1 MKAIKILFIMTLSLN
16 AISVNRALFDLK
28 DSQLKGELTPKIVN
42 FGGYKSSTKEWG
54 ASALNYINAANGDAK
69 KFSTLVEK
77 MRFNSGILGNFRAH
91 ARLRQ
96 ALKLQKNL
104 KYCLKIIA
112 RDSFY
117 SYRTG
122 IYIPLGISLKDQKTA
137 QKMLA
142 DLSVVGAYLKK
153 QQENEK
159 AQSPY
164 YRSNNYYNSYYSPYY
179 GMYGM
184 YGMGMYGMYGMG
196 MYDFYDFY
204 DGMYGFYPN
213 MFFMMQVQDYL
224 MLENY
229 MYALDQ
235 EEILDHDASI
245 NQLDTP
251 TDDDRD
257 DKDDKSLQQAN
268 LMSFYRDPKFSKGI
282 QTNRLNSA
290 LVNLDNSRMLKDNSL
305 FHTKAMPTKSVD
317 AITSQAKELNH
328 LVGQIKEMK
337 QDGASPNKIDSVV
350 NKAMEV
356 RDKLDNNLNQLDND
370 LKDQKGLS
378 SEQQAQVD
386 KALDSVQQLSHS
398 SDVVGNYLDGSLK
411 IDGDDRDD
419 LNDAMNNPMQQ
430 PAQQTPTSNMANTH
444 ANDSKDQGG
453 NALINP
459 NNATNDDHNDDHM
472 DTNTTDT
479 GNAND
484 TPTDDKDA
492 SGNNT
497 GDMNN
502 TDTGNTD
509 TGNTDTGNT
518 DDMSNMNN
526 GNDDAGN
533 ANDDMGNSNDMGDD
547 MNNANDMSDDMG
559 NGNDDMGDMGDMND
573 DMGNG
578 NDDMGDMGDMNDDM
592 GGDMGDMG
600 DMGGDMG
607 N

>member
-1 MKAIKILFIMTLSLN
+1 MTLSLN

-42 FGGYKSSTKEWG
+42 FGGYKSSTEEWG
-54 ASALNYINAANGDAK
+54 ATALNYINAANGDAK

-77 MRFNSGILGNFRAH
+77 IRFNSGILGNFRAH
-91 ARLRQ
+91 AHLRQ

-164 YRSNNYYNSYYSPYY
+164 YRNNNYYNSYYSPYY
-179 GMYGM
+179 
-184 YGMGMYGMYGMG
+184 GMYGMYGMG

-235 EEILDHDASI
+235 EEILDHDASA

-337 QDGASPNKIDSVV
+337 QDGASPSKIDSVV

-419 LNDAMNNPMQQ
+419 LNDAINNPMQQ
-430 PAQQTPTSNMANTH
+430 PVQQTPTSNMANTH

-453 NALINP
+453 NVLINP
-459 NNATNDDHNDDHM
+459 NSAINTDDTHTDDTHT
-472 DTNTTDT
+472 DTNTTNDAST
-479 GNAND
+479 TD

-492 SGNNT
+492 SGLNNT
-497 GDMNN
+497 GDMN
-502 TDTGNTD
+502 NTD

-526 GNDDAGN
+526 GNDDTGN
-533 ANDDMGNSNDMGDD
+533 ANDDM
-547 MNNANDMSDDMG
+547 NNAN
-559 NGNDDMGDMGDMND
+559 DMND

-600 DMGGDMG
+600 DMG

>member
-1 MKAIKILFIMTLSLN
+1 MKAIKILFMMTLSLN

-42 FGGYKSSTKEWG
+42 FGGYKSSTTEWG
-54 ASALNYINAANGDAK
+54 ATALNYINAANGDAK
-69 KFSTLVEK
+69 KFSALVEK
-77 MRFNSGILGNFRAH
+77 MRFGSGILGNLRTHAH
-91 ARLRQ
+91 LRQ

-164 YRSNNYYNSYYSPYY
+164 YRGNNYYNSYYSPYY
-179 GMYGM
+179 
-184 YGMGMYGMYGMG
+184 GMYGMYGMG

-229 MYALDQ
+229 MYAIDQ
-235 EEILDHDASI
+235 EEILDHDASV

-337 QDGASPNKIDSVV
+337 QDGASPSKIDSVV

-378 SEQQAQVD
+378 SEQQVQVD

-430 PAQQTPTSNMANTH
+430 PAQQMPTNNMGNTH

-459 NNATNDDHNDDHM
+459 NSATNTDDTHTDDTHT
-472 DTNTTDT
+472 DTNTTNDT
-479 GNAND
+479 STTD

-492 SGNNT
+492 GGMNNT
-497 GDMNN
+497 GDMNNTDTGN

-526 GNDDAGN
+526 GND
-533 ANDDMGNSNDMGDD
+533 MGDD
-547 MNNANDMSDDMG
+547 MNNANDM
-559 NGNDDMGDMGDMND
+559 ND
-573 DMGNG
+573 DMGNS

-600 DMGGDMG
+600 DMG

>member
-28 DSQLKGELTPKIVN
+28 DSQLKGELTPKIVD
-42 FGGYKSSTKEWG
+42 FGGYKSSTTEWG
-54 ASALNYINAANGDAK
+54 ATALNYINAANGDAK

-77 MRFNSGILGNFRAH
+77 MRFNSGILGNLRAH
-91 ARLRQ
+91 ARLKQ

-179 GMYGM
+179 GMYGMYGMGMYGM

-337 QDGASPNKIDSVV
+337 QDGASPSKIDSVV

-419 LNDAMNNPMQQ
+419 LNDAINNPMQQ
-430 PAQQTPTSNMANTH
+430 PVQQTPTSNMANTH
-444 ANDSKDQGG
+444 TNDSKDQGG

-459 NNATNDDHNDDHM
+459 NSATNTDDTHTDDTHT

-533 ANDDMGNSNDMGDD
+533 ANDDM
-547 MNNANDMSDDMG
+547 NNAN
-559 NGNDDMGDMGDMND
+559 DMND
-573 DMGNG
+573 DMGNS

>member
-1 MKAIKILFIMTLSLN
+1 MTLSLN

-42 FGGYKSSTKEWG
+42 FGGYKSSTSEWG
-54 ASALNYINAANGDAK
+54 ASALNYINAANGDVK
-69 KFSTLVEK
+69 KFSALVEK

-257 DKDDKSLQQAN
+257 DKDDKSSQPAN
-268 LMSFYRDPKFSKGI
+268 LMSFYRDPKFSKDI

-290 LVNLDNSRMLKDNSL
+290 LVNLDNSHMLKDNSL

-337 QDGASPNKIDSVV
+337 QDGASPSKIDSVV
-350 NKAMEV
+350 DKAMEV

-419 LNDAMNNPMQQ
+419 LNDAINNPIQQ
-430 PAQQTPTSNMANTH
+430 SAQQTPINNMDNTH

-459 NNATNDDHNDDHM
+459 NSTTNDDHNDDHM

-497 GDMNN
+497 GDTGDMNN

-509 TGNTDTGNT
+509 TGNA

-526 GNDDAGN
+526 GNDDTGN

-547 MNNANDMSDDMG
+547 MNNANDM
-559 NGNDDMGDMGDMND
+559 ND
-573 DMGNG
+573 DMGNS

-607 N
+607 NWD

>member
-1 MKAIKILFIMTLSLN
+1 MKAIKILFMMTLSLN

-42 FGGYKSSTKEWG
+42 FGGYTSSTTEWG
-54 ASALNYINAANGDAK
+54 ATALNYINAANGDAK
-69 KFSTLVEK
+69 KFSALVEK
-77 MRFNSGILGNFRAH
+77 MRFGSGILGNLRTHAH
-91 ARLRQ
+91 LRQ

-184 YGMGMYGMYGMG
+184 YGMGMY
-196 MYDFYDFY
+196 DFYDFY

-229 MYALDQ
+229 MYAIDQ
-235 EEILDHDASI
+235 EEILDHDASV

-337 QDGASPNKIDSVV
+337 QDGASPSKIDSVV

-430 PAQQTPTSNMANTH
+430 PVQQTPTNNMINTH

-459 NNATNDDHNDDHM
+459 NSTTNTDDTHTDDTHT
-472 DTNTTDT
+472 DTNTTNDT
-479 GNAND
+479 STTD
-484 TPTDDKDA
+484 TPTDDKD
-492 SGNNT
+492 T

-526 GNDDAGN
+526 GNDDTGN
-533 ANDDMGNSNDMGDD
+533 TDDMSNGNDMGDD
-547 MNNANDMSDDMG
+547 MNNANDM
-559 NGNDDMGDMGDMND
+559 ND
-573 DMGNG
+573 DMGNS

-600 DMGGDMG
+600 DMG

>member
-1 MKAIKILFIMTLSLN
+1 MMTLSLN

-42 FGGYKSSTKEWG
+42 FGGYKSNTTEWG
-54 ASALNYINAANGDAK
+54 ATALNYINAANGDAK

-77 MRFNSGILGNFRAH
+77 MRFGSGILGNLRAH
-91 ARLRQ
+91 AHLRQ

-184 YGMGMYGMYGMG
+184 YGMGMY
-196 MYDFYDFY
+196 DFYDFY

-229 MYALDQ
+229 MYAIDQ
-235 EEILDHDASI
+235 EEILDHDASV

-305 FHTKAMPTKSVD
+305 FHTKAMPIKSVD

-337 QDGASPNKIDSVV
+337 QDGASPSKIDSVV

-430 PAQQTPTSNMANTH
+430 TPINNMGNTH

-459 NNATNDDHNDDHM
+459 NSATNTDDTHTDDTHT
-472 DTNTTDT
+472 DTNTT
-479 GNAND
+479 ND
-484 TPTDDKDA
+484 TSTTDTSTDDKDA
-492 SGNNT
+492 GGMNNT

-526 GNDDAGN
+526 GNDDMGN
-533 ANDDMGNSNDMGDD
+533 ANDDMNNGNDMGDD
-547 MNNANDMSDDMG
+547 MNNANDM
-559 NGNDDMGDMGDMND
+559 ND
-573 DMGNG
+573 DMGNS

-600 DMGGDMG
+600 DMG

>member
-42 FGGYKSSTKEWG
+42 FGGYKSSTTEWG
-54 ASALNYINAANGDAK
+54 ATALNYINAANGDAK
-69 KFSTLVEK
+69 KFSALVEK

-91 ARLRQ
+91 ARLKQ

-184 YGMGMYGMYGMG
+184 YGMGMYGMGMYGMG

-337 QDGASPNKIDSVV
+337 QDGASPSKIDSVV

-378 SEQQAQVD
+378 SEQQVQVD

-430 PAQQTPTSNMANTH
+430 PVQQTPINNMDNTH
-444 ANDSKDQGG
+444 ANDSKDQGS

-509 TGNTDTGNT
+509 NGNT

-533 ANDDMGNSNDMGDD
+533 ANDDMSNGNDMGDD
-547 MNNANDMSDDMG
+547 MNNANDM
-559 NGNDDMGDMGDMND
+559 ND
-573 DMGNG
+573 DMGNS

>member
-1 MKAIKILFIMTLSLN
+1 MTLSLN

-54 ASALNYINAANGDAK
+54 ATALNYINAANGDAK
-69 KFSTLVEK
+69 KFSALVEK

-122 IYIPLGISLKDQKTA
+122 IYIPLGISLKDQKMA

-179 GMYGM
+179 
-184 YGMGMYGMYGMG
+184 GMYGMYGMG

-251 TDDDRD
+251 TDDDKD

-337 QDGASPNKIDSVV
+337 QDGASPSKIDSVV

-419 LNDAMNNPMQQ
+419 LNDAMSNPMQQ
-430 PAQQTPTSNMANTH
+430 PVQQTPINNMDNTH

-453 NALINP
+453 NALINS

-472 DTNTTDT
+472 DANTTNDT
-479 GNAND
+479 STTD

-492 SGNNT
+492 SSNNT
-497 GDMNN
+497 GDMNS

-533 ANDDMGNSNDMGDD
+533 ANDDMSNDMGDD
-547 MNNANDMSDDMG
+547 MNNANDM
-559 NGNDDMGDMGDMND
+559 ND
-573 DMGNG
+573 DMGNS

>member
-42 FGGYKSSTKEWG
+42 FGGYRSNTKEWG
-54 ASALNYINAANGDAK
+54 ATALNYINAANGDAK
-69 KFSTLVEK
+69 KFSALVEK

-251 TDDDRD
+251 TDDDKD

-290 LVNLDNSRMLKDNSL
+290 LVNLDNSHMLKDNSL

-430 PAQQTPTSNMANTH
+430 PMQQTPTSNMANTH
-444 ANDSKDQGG
+444 ANDSKDQGS

-484 TPTDDKDA
+484 TLSDDKDA
-492 SGNNT
+492 SGLNNT

-526 GNDDAGN
+526 GNDDMGN
-533 ANDDMGNSNDMGDD
+533 ANDDMSNGNDMGDD
-547 MNNANDMSDDMG
+547 MNNAN
-559 NGNDDMGDMGDMND
+559 DMND

-607 N
+607 DMGDMGGDMGN

>member
-1 MKAIKILFIMTLSLN
+1 MTLSLN

-42 FGGYKSSTKEWG
+42 FGGYTSSTTEWG
-54 ASALNYINAANGDAK
+54 ATALNYINAANGDAK
-69 KFSTLVEK
+69 KFSALVEK
-77 MRFNSGILGNFRAH
+77 MRFGSGILGNLRTHAH
-91 ARLRQ
+91 LRQ

-164 YRSNNYYNSYYSPYY
+164 YRNNNYYNSYYSPY
-179 GMYGM
+179 
-184 YGMGMYGMYGMG
+184 YGMYGMG

-229 MYALDQ
+229 MYAIDQ
-235 EEILDHDASI
+235 EEILDHDASA

-257 DKDDKSLQQAN
+257 DKDDKSSQPAN

-305 FHTKAMPTKSVD
+305 FHTKVMPTKSVD

-337 QDGASPNKIDSVV
+337 QDGASPSKIDSVV

-430 PAQQTPTSNMANTH
+430 SVQQTPTNNMGNTH

-459 NNATNDDHNDDHM
+459 NSTTNTDDTHTDDTHTDANTTND
-472 DTNTTDT
+472 TSTT
-479 GNAND
+479 D
-484 TPTDDKDA
+484 TPTDDKD
-492 SGNNT
+492 T

-526 GNDDAGN
+526 GNDMD
-533 ANDDMGNSNDMGDD
+533 DD
-547 MNNANDMSDDMG
+547 MNNANDMNDDMG
-559 NGNDDMGDMGDMND
+559 NSNDDMGDMGDM
-573 DMGNG
+573 

-600 DMGGDMG
+600 DMG

>member
-42 FGGYKSSTKEWG
+42 FGGYRSSTKEWG
-54 ASALNYINAANGDAK
+54 ATALNYINAANGDAK
-69 KFSTLVEK
+69 KFSALVEK
-77 MRFNSGILGNFRAH
+77 MRFNSGILGNLRAQ
-91 ARLRQ
+91 ARLKQ

-142 DLSVVGAYLKK
+142 DLSVVGAYLKQ

-179 GMYGM
+179 GMYGMYGMGMYGMYGMGMYGM

-245 NQLDTP
+245 NQLDVP

-337 QDGASPNKIDSVV
+337 QDGASPSKIDSVV

-430 PAQQTPTSNMANTH
+430 PAQQTPINNMDNTH
-444 ANDSKDQGG
+444 ANDSKDQGS

-459 NNATNDDHNDDHM
+459 NSATNADDTHTDDTHT
-472 DTNTTDT
+472 DTNTTNDAST
-479 GNAND
+479 TD

-492 SGNNT
+492 GGLNNT

-502 TDTGNTD
+502 TDTGNA
-509 TGNTDTGNT
+509 DTGNT

-533 ANDDMGNSNDMGDD
+533 ANDDMSNGNDMGDD
-547 MNNANDMSDDMG
+547 MNNAN
-559 NGNDDMGDMGDMND
+559 DMND

>member
-1 MKAIKILFIMTLSLN
+1 MTLSLN

-54 ASALNYINAANGDAK
+54 ATALNYINAANGDAK

-77 MRFNSGILGNFRAH
+77 MRFNSGILGNFRVH
-91 ARLRQ
+91 ARLKQ

-164 YRSNNYYNSYYSPYY
+164 YKSNNYYNSYYSPYY
-179 GMYGM
+179 
-184 YGMGMYGMYGMG
+184 GMYGMYGMG

-268 LMSFYRDPKFSKGI
+268 LMNFYRDPKFSKGI

-337 QDGASPNKIDSVV
+337 QDGASPSKIDSVV

-430 PAQQTPTSNMANTH
+430 PVQQTPASNITNTH
-444 ANDSKDQGG
+444 ANDSKDQGS

-459 NNATNDDHNDDHM
+459 NSTTNTDDDHTDDTHT
-472 DTNTTDT
+472 DTNTT
-479 GNAND
+479 ND
-484 TPTDDKDA
+484 TSATDTTDDKDA
-492 SGNNT
+492 SGMNNT
-497 GDMNN
+497 GDTND

-518 DDMSNMNN
+518 DDMSNMDN
-526 GNDDAGN
+526 GNDDTGN
-533 ANDDMGNSNDMGDD
+533 TNDMGDD
-547 MNNANDMSDDMG
+547 MNNAN
-559 NGNDDMGDMGDMND
+559 DMND

-578 NDDMGDMGDMNDDM
+578 NDDMGDMGDMGDDM

-600 DMGGDMG
+600 DMG

>member
-42 FGGYKSSTKEWG
+42 FGGYKSSTREWG

-69 KFSTLVEK
+69 KFSALVEK

-184 YGMGMYGMYGMG
+184 G

-229 MYALDQ
+229 MYAIDQ

-257 DKDDKSLQQAN
+257 DKDDKSSQPAN

-350 NKAMEV
+350 DKAMEV

-419 LNDAMNNPMQQ
+419 LNDAINNPMQQ
-430 PAQQTPTSNMANTH
+430 PAQQTPINNMANTH

-459 NNATNDDHNDDHM
+459 NSATNTDDTHTDDTHT
-472 DTNTTDT
+472 DDAHTDASTT
-479 GNAND
+479 D

-492 SGNNT
+492 SSNNT
-497 GDMNN
+497 GDTGDMN
-502 TDTGNTD
+502 
-509 TGNTDTGNT
+509 NTDTGNT

-526 GNDDAGN
+526 GNDDTGN

-547 MNNANDMSDDMG
+547 MNNANDM
-559 NGNDDMGDMGDMND
+559 ND
-573 DMGNG
+573 DMGNS
-578 NDDMGDMGDMNDDM
+578 NDDM

>member
-1 MKAIKILFIMTLSLN
+1 MKAIKILFMMTLSLN

-42 FGGYKSSTKEWG
+42 FGGYKSSTTEWG
-54 ASALNYINAANGDAK
+54 ATALNYINAANGDAK
-69 KFSTLVEK
+69 KFSALVEK
-77 MRFNSGILGNFRAH
+77 MRFGSGILGNLRTHAH
-91 ARLRQ
+91 LRQ

-184 YGMGMYGMYGMG
+184 YGMGMY
-196 MYDFYDFY
+196 DFYDFY

-229 MYALDQ
+229 MYAIDQ
-235 EEILDHDASI
+235 EEILDHDASV

-337 QDGASPNKIDSVV
+337 QDGASPSKIDSVV

-430 PAQQTPTSNMANTH
+430 PVQQTPTNNMGSTH

-459 NNATNDDHNDDHM
+459 NNTTNTDDTHTDDTHT
-472 DTNTTDT
+472 DTNTT
-479 GNAND
+479 ND
-484 TPTDDKDA
+484 TSTTDIPTDDKDA
-492 SGNNT
+492 GGMNNT
-497 GDMNN
+497 GDMN
-502 TDTGNTD
+502 NTD

-526 GNDDAGN
+526 GNDDMGN
-533 ANDDMGNSNDMGDD
+533 ANDDMNNGNDMGDD
-547 MNNANDMSDDMG
+547 MNNANDM
-559 NGNDDMGDMGDMND
+559 ND
-573 DMGNG
+573 DMGNS

-600 DMGGDMG
+600 

>member
-1 MKAIKILFIMTLSLN
+1 MKAIKILFMMTLSLN

-42 FGGYKSSTKEWG
+42 FGGYKSSTTEWG
-54 ASALNYINAANGDAK
+54 ATALNYINAANGDAK
-69 KFSTLVEK
+69 KFSALVEK
-77 MRFNSGILGNFRAH
+77 MRFNSGILGNLRAH
-91 ARLRQ
+91 AHLRQ

-142 DLSVVGAYLKK
+142 DLSVVGAYLKQ
-153 QQENEK
+153 QQEKEK

-184 YGMGMYGMYGMG
+184 YGMGMYGMG

-229 MYALDQ
+229 MYAIDQ
-235 EEILDHDASI
+235 EEILDHDASV

-290 LVNLDNSRMLKDNSL
+290 LVNLDNSHTLKDNSL

-337 QDGASPNKIDSVV
+337 QDGASPSKIDSVV

-430 PAQQTPTSNMANTH
+430 PAQQTPTNNIINTH
-444 ANDSKDQGG
+444 ANDSKNQGG

-459 NNATNDDHNDDHM
+459 NTDTDDTHADDTHTDTNATND
-472 DTNTTDT
+472 TSATD
-479 GNAND
+479 
-484 TPTDDKDA
+484 TDDKDA
-492 SGNNT
+492 SDMNNT

-509 TGNTDTGNT
+509 TGNTD
-518 DDMSNMNN
+518 DASNMNN
-526 GNDDAGN
+526 GNDDMGN
-533 ANDDMGNSNDMGDD
+533 ANDDMNNGNDMGDD
-547 MNNANDMSDDMG
+547 MNDAN
-559 NGNDDMGDMGDMND
+559 DMND

-600 DMGGDMG
+600 

>member
-69 KFSTLVEK
+69 KFSALVEK

-184 YGMGMYGMYGMG
+184 YGMGVYDMYGMG

-337 QDGASPNKIDSVV
+337 QDGASPSKIDSVV

-356 RDKLDNNLNQLDND
+356 RDKLDNNLNQLDNH

-419 LNDAMNNPMQQ
+419 LNDAMSNPMQQ
-430 PAQQTPTSNMANTH
+430 SAQQTPINNMDNTH

-497 GDMNN
+497 GDTGDMN
-502 TDTGNTD
+502 NTD

-526 GNDDAGN
+526 GNDDTGN

-547 MNNANDMSDDMG
+547 MNNANDM
-559 NGNDDMGDMGDMND
+559 ND
-573 DMGNG
+573 DMGNS

>member
-42 FGGYKSSTKEWG
+42 FGGYKSSTSEWG

-213 MFFMMQVQDYL
+213 MLFMMQVQDYL

-337 QDGASPNKIDSVV
+337 QDGASPSKIDSVV

-419 LNDAMNNPMQQ
+419 LNDAMSNPMQQ
-430 PAQQTPTSNMANTH
+430 PAQQTPINNMANTH

-459 NNATNDDHNDDHM
+459 NNTTNDDHNDDHM

-509 TGNTDTGNT
+509 TGNA

-533 ANDDMGNSNDMGDD
+533 ANDDMSNGNDMGDD
-547 MNNANDMSDDMG
+547 MNNAN
-559 NGNDDMGDMGDMND
+559 DMND

>member
-54 ASALNYINAANGDAK
+54 ATALNYINAANGDAK
-69 KFSTLVEK
+69 KFSALVEK
-77 MRFNSGILGNFRAH
+77 MRFNSGILGNLRVH

-164 YRSNNYYNSYYSPYY
+164 YRNNNYYNSYYSPYY

-235 EEILDHDASI
+235 EEILDHDASTD
-245 NQLDTP
+245 QLDTP
-251 TDDDRD
+251 TGDDRD

-337 QDGASPNKIDSVV
+337 QDGASPSKIDSVV

-419 LNDAMNNPMQQ
+419 LNDAINNPMQQ
-430 PAQQTPTSNMANTH
+430 PVQQTPINNMDNTH

-453 NALINP
+453 NVLINP
-459 NNATNDDHNDDHM
+459 NNTTNDDHNDDHM
-472 DTNTTDT
+472 ETNTTDT

-526 GNDDAGN
+526 GNDDTGN
-533 ANDDMGNSNDMGDD
+533 TNDDMGNSNDMGDD
-547 MNNANDMSDDMG
+547 MNNANDM
-559 NGNDDMGDMGDMND
+559 ND
-573 DMGNG
+573 DMGNS

>member
-1 MKAIKILFIMTLSLN
+1 MKAIKILFMMTLSLN

-42 FGGYKSSTKEWG
+42 FGGYTSSTTEWG
-54 ASALNYINAANGDAK
+54 ATALNYINAANGDVK

-77 MRFNSGILGNFRAH
+77 MRFGSGILGNLRTHAH
-91 ARLRQ
+91 LRQ

-184 YGMGMYGMYGMG
+184 YGMGMY
-196 MYDFYDFY
+196 DFYDFY

-229 MYALDQ
+229 MYAIDQ
-235 EEILDHDASI
+235 EEILDHDASV

-337 QDGASPNKIDSVV
+337 QDGASPSKIDSVV

-430 PAQQTPTSNMANTH
+430 PMQQTPTNNMANTH

-459 NNATNDDHNDDHM
+459 NSTTNTDDTHTDDTHTDTNATND
-472 DTNTTDT
+472 TSTT
-479 GNAND
+479 D

-492 SGNNT
+492 GGMNNT

-509 TGNTDTGNT
+509 TGNTDAGNA

-526 GNDDAGN
+526 GNDDMGN
-533 ANDDMGNSNDMGDD
+533 TNDDMNNGNDMGDD
-547 MNNANDMSDDMG
+547 MNNANDM
-559 NGNDDMGDMGDMND
+559 ND
-573 DMGNG
+573 DMGNS

-600 DMGGDMG
+600 DME

>member
-1 MKAIKILFIMTLSLN
+1 MTLSLN

-42 FGGYKSSTKEWG
+42 FGGYKSSTTEWG
-54 ASALNYINAANGDAK
+54 ATALNYINTANGDAK
-69 KFSTLVEK
+69 KFSALVEK
-77 MRFNSGILGNFRAH
+77 MRFGSGILGNLRAH
-91 ARLRQ
+91 AHLRQ

-184 YGMGMYGMYGMG
+184 YGMGMY
-196 MYDFYDFY
+196 DFYDFY

-229 MYALDQ
+229 MYAIDQ
-235 EEILDHDASI
+235 EEILDHDASV

-337 QDGASPNKIDSVV
+337 QDGASPSKIDSVV

-419 LNDAMNNPMQQ
+419 LNDAINNPMQQ
-430 PAQQTPTSNMANTH
+430 PAQQTPINNMDNTH

-459 NNATNDDHNDDHM
+459 NNTTNDDHNDDHM

-509 TGNTDTGNT
+509 NGNT

-526 GNDDAGN
+526 GNDDMGN
-533 ANDDMGNSNDMGDD
+533 ANDDMSNGNDMGDD
-547 MNNANDMSDDMG
+547 MNNANDM
-559 NGNDDMGDMGDMND
+559 ND
-573 DMGNG
+573 DMGNS

>member
-1 MKAIKILFIMTLSLN
+1 MKAIKILFMMTLSLN

-42 FGGYKSSTKEWG
+42 FGGYTSSTTEWG
-54 ASALNYINAANGDAK
+54 ATALNYINAANGDAK
-69 KFSTLVEK
+69 KFSALVEK
-77 MRFNSGILGNFRAH
+77 MRFGSGILGNLRTHAH
-91 ARLRQ
+91 LRQ

-184 YGMGMYGMYGMG
+184 YGMGMY
-196 MYDFYDFY
+196 DFYDFY

-235 EEILDHDASI
+235 EEILDHDASV

-430 PAQQTPTSNMANTH
+430 PVQQTPVSNMANTH
-444 ANDSKDQGG
+444 ANDSKDQGS

-459 NNATNDDHNDDHM
+459 NGATNTDDTHTDDIHT
-472 DTNTTDT
+472 DTNTTNDT
-479 GNAND
+479 NTTD

-492 SGNNT
+492 GGMNNT

-526 GNDDAGN
+526 GNDDMGN
-533 ANDDMGNSNDMGDD
+533 ANDDMNNGNDMGDD
-547 MNNANDMSDDMG
+547 MNNANDM
-559 NGNDDMGDMGDMND
+559 ND
-573 DMGNG
+573 DMGNS

-600 DMGGDMG
+600 DMG

>member
-1 MKAIKILFIMTLSLN
+1 MTLSLN

-28 DSQLKGELTPKIVN
+28 DSQLKGELTPKIVD
-42 FGGYKSSTKEWG
+42 FGGYQSSTKEWG
-54 ASALNYINAANGDAK
+54 ATALNYINAANGDAK

-77 MRFNSGILGNFRAH
+77 MRFGSGILGNLRAH

-229 MYALDQ
+229 MYAIDQ
-235 EEILDHDASI
+235 EEILDHDA

-251 TDDDRD
+251 TDDGRD

-328 LVGQIKEMK
+328 LVGEIKEMK

-419 LNDAMNNPMQQ
+419 LNDAINNPMQQ
-430 PAQQTPTSNMANTH
+430 PVQQTPTNNIANTH
-444 ANDSKDQGG
+444 ANDSKDQGS

-459 NNATNDDHNDDHM
+459 NSATNTDDTHADDTHTDTNATND
-472 DTNTTDT
+472 TSTTDT
-479 GNAND
+479 PA
-484 TPTDDKDA
+484 DDKDA
-492 SGNNT
+492 GGMNNT

-518 DDMSNMNN
+518 DDMSNANN
-526 GNDDAGN
+526 GNDDTGN
-533 ANDDMGNSNDMGDD
+533 ADDGMNNTNDMGDD
-547 MNNANDMSDDMG
+547 MNNANDMNDDMG
-559 NGNDDMGDMGDMND
+559 NSNDDMGDMGDMND
-573 DMGNG
+573 DM
-578 NDDMGDMGDMNDDM
+578 NDDM

-600 DMGGDMG
+600 

>member
-42 FGGYKSSTKEWG
+42 FGGYRSSTKEWG
-54 ASALNYINAANGDAK
+54 ATALNYINAANGDAK
-69 KFSTLVEK
+69 KFSALVEK

-159 AQSPY
+159 AQNPY
-164 YRSNNYYNSYYSPYY
+164 YRSNDYYNSYYSPYY

-337 QDGASPNKIDSVV
+337 QDGASPSKIDSVV

-419 LNDAMNNPMQQ
+419 LNDAMSNPMQQ
-430 PAQQTPTSNMANTH
+430 SAQQTPINNMDNTH

-459 NNATNDDHNDDHM
+459 NNTTNDDHNDDHM

-497 GDMNN
+497 VDMN
-502 TDTGNTD
+502 NTD

-526 GNDDAGN
+526 GNDDTGN
-533 ANDDMGNSNDMGDD
+533 TNDDMGNSNDMGDD
-547 MNNANDMSDDMG
+547 MNNAN
-559 NGNDDMGDMGDMND
+559 DMND

>member
-1 MKAIKILFIMTLSLN
+1 MKAIKILFMMTLSLN

-42 FGGYKSSTKEWG
+42 FGGYTSSTTEWG
-54 ASALNYINAANGDAK
+54 ATALNYINAANGDAK
-69 KFSTLVEK
+69 KFSSLVEK
-77 MRFNSGILGNFRAH
+77 MRFGSGILGNLRAH
-91 ARLRQ
+91 AHLRQ

-104 KYCLKIIA
+104 KYYLKIIA

-229 MYALDQ
+229 MYAIDQ
-235 EEILDHDASI
+235 EEILDHDASV

-251 TDDDRD
+251 TGDDRD

-290 LVNLDNSRMLKDNSL
+290 LVNLDNSHMLKDNSL

-337 QDGASPNKIDSVV
+337 QDGASPSKIDSVV

-430 PAQQTPTSNMANTH
+430 PAQQTPTSNMGNTH

-459 NNATNDDHNDDHM
+459 NSATNTDDTHTDDTHTDANTTN
-472 DTNTTDT
+472 DTNTT
-479 GNAND
+479 D

-492 SGNNT
+492 GGMNNT

-509 TGNTDTGNT
+509 TGNTD
-518 DDMSNMNN
+518 DMSNMSN
-526 GNDDAGN
+526 GNDDMGN
-533 ANDDMGNSNDMGDD
+533 ANDDMSNGNDMGDD
-547 MNNANDMSDDMG
+547 MNNANDM
-559 NGNDDMGDMGDMND
+559 ND
-573 DMGNG
+573 DMGNS

-600 DMGGDMG
+600 DMG

>member
-42 FGGYKSSTKEWG
+42 FGGYKSSTTEWG
-54 ASALNYINAANGDAK
+54 ATALNYINAANGDAK
-69 KFSTLVEK
+69 KFSALVEK
-77 MRFNSGILGNFRAH
+77 MRFGSGILGNLRVHAH
-91 ARLRQ
+91 LRQ

-229 MYALDQ
+229 MYAIDQ
-235 EEILDHDASI
+235 EEILDHDASV

-290 LVNLDNSRMLKDNSL
+290 LVNLDNSHMLKDNSL

-337 QDGASPNKIDSVV
+337 QDGASPSKIDSVV

-430 PAQQTPTSNMANTH
+430 PMQQMPTNNMGNTH

-453 NALINP
+453 NTLINP
-459 NNATNDDHNDDHM
+459 NSATNTDDTHTDDAHT
-472 DTNTTDT
+472 DTNTTNDT
-479 GNAND
+479 STTN

-492 SGNNT
+492 G
-497 GDMNN
+497 GMNN

-518 DDMSNMNN
+518 DDMSN
-526 GNDDAGN
+526 G
-533 ANDDMGNSNDMGDD
+533 NDDMGNANDGMSNGNDMGDD
-547 MNNANDMSDDMG
+547 MNNANDM
-559 NGNDDMGDMGDMND
+559 ND
-573 DMGNG
+573 DMGNS

-600 DMGGDMG
+600 DMG

>member
-1 MKAIKILFIMTLSLN
+1 MTLSLN

-42 FGGYKSSTKEWG
+42 FGGYRSSTKEWG
-54 ASALNYINAANGDAK
+54 ATALNYINAANGDAK

-77 MRFNSGILGNFRAH
+77 MRFNSGILGNFRVHAH
-91 ARLRQ
+91 LRQ

-184 YGMGMYGMYGMG
+184 GMYGMYGMG

-268 LMSFYRDPKFSKGI
+268 LMNFYRDPKFSKGI

-430 PAQQTPTSNMANTH
+430 PVQQTPINNMDNTH

-459 NNATNDDHNDDHM
+459 NSATNDDHNDDHM

-502 TDTGNTD
+502 ADTGNTD

-547 MNNANDMSDDMG
+547 MNNANDM
-559 NGNDDMGDMGDMND
+559 ND
-573 DMGNG
+573 DMGNS

>member
-1 MKAIKILFIMTLSLN
+1 MTLSLN

-28 DSQLKGELTPKIVN
+28 DSQLKGELTPKIVD
-42 FGGYKSSTKEWG
+42 FGGYTSSTEEWG
-54 ASALNYINAANGDAK
+54 ATALNYINAANGDAK
-69 KFSTLVEK
+69 KFSALVEK

-164 YRSNNYYNSYYSPYY
+164 YRNNNYYNSYYSPYY

-213 MFFMMQVQDYL
+213 MFFMMQIQDYL

-337 QDGASPNKIDSVV
+337 QDGASPSKIDSVV

-419 LNDAMNNPMQQ
+419 LNDAMSNPMQQ
-430 PAQQTPTSNMANTH
+430 PAQQTPINNMDNTH

-459 NNATNDDHNDDHM
+459 NNTTNDDHNDDHM

-526 GNDDAGN
+526 GNDDTGN

-547 MNNANDMSDDMG
+547 MNNANDM
-559 NGNDDMGDMGDMND
+559 ND
-573 DMGNG
+573 DMGNS

>member
-54 ASALNYINAANGDAK
+54 ATALNYINAANGDAK
-69 KFSTLVEK
+69 KFSALVEK

-184 YGMGMYGMYGMG
+184 YGMGMY
-196 MYDFYDFY
+196 DFYDFY

-268 LMSFYRDPKFSKGI
+268 LMNFYRDPKFSKGI

-337 QDGASPNKIDSVV
+337 QDGASPSKIDSVV

-419 LNDAMNNPMQQ
+419 LNDAMSNPMQQ
-430 PAQQTPTSNMANTH
+430 PVQQTPINNMDNTH

-472 DTNTTDT
+472 DANTTNDAST
-479 GNAND
+479 TD

-509 TGNTDTGNT
+509 TGNTD
-518 DDMSNMNN
+518 DMSNMNN

-533 ANDDMGNSNDMGDD
+533 TNDDMGNSNDMGDD
-547 MNNANDMSDDMG
+547 MNNAN
-559 NGNDDMGDMGDMND
+559 DMND

>member
-54 ASALNYINAANGDAK
+54 ATALNYINAANGDAK
-69 KFSTLVEK
+69 KFSALVEK

-91 ARLRQ
+91 AHLKQ

-184 YGMGMYGMYGMG
+184 YGMGMY
-196 MYDFYDFY
+196 DFYDFY

-251 TDDDRD
+251 TRD

-337 QDGASPNKIDSVV
+337 QDGASPSKIDSVV

-419 LNDAMNNPMQQ
+419 LNDAMSSPMQQ
-430 PAQQTPTSNMANTH
+430 PAQQTPINNMDNTH

-459 NNATNDDHNDDHM
+459 NNTTNDDHNDDHM

-509 TGNTDTGNT
+509 NGNT

-533 ANDDMGNSNDMGDD
+533 TNDDMGNSNDMGDD
-547 MNNANDMSDDMG
+547 MNNAN
-559 NGNDDMGDMGDMND
+559 DMND

>member
-28 DSQLKGELTPKIVN
+28 DSQLKGELTPKIVD

-69 KFSTLVEK
+69 KFSALVEK
-77 MRFNSGILGNFRAH
+77 MRFNSGILGNLRAH

-164 YRSNNYYNSYYSPYY
+164 YRSNDYYNSYYSPYY
-179 GMYGM
+179 GMYGMGM

-235 EEILDHDASI
+235 EEILDHDASTD
-245 NQLDTP
+245 QLDTP

-337 QDGASPNKIDSVV
+337 QDGASPSKIDSVV

-419 LNDAMNNPMQQ
+419 LNNAMNNPMQQ
-430 PAQQTPTSNMANTH
+430 PVQQTPTSNMANTH
-444 ANDSKDQGG
+444 ANDSKDQGS

-459 NNATNDDHNDDHM
+459 NSATNADDTHTDDTHT
-472 DTNTTDT
+472 DTNTT
-479 GNAND
+479 ND
-484 TPTDDKDA
+484 ASTTDISTDDKDA
-492 SGNNT
+492 SGMNNT

-509 TGNTDTGNT
+509 TGSTDTGNA

-533 ANDDMGNSNDMGDD
+533 TNDDMSNGNDMGDD
-547 MNNANDMSDDMG
+547 MNNANDMGDDM
-559 NGNDDMGDMGDMND
+559 NNANDMND

>member
-1 MKAIKILFIMTLSLN
+1 MTLSLN

-42 FGGYKSSTKEWG
+42 FGGYKSSTTEWG
-54 ASALNYINAANGDAK
+54 ATALNYINAANGDAK

-77 MRFNSGILGNFRAH
+77 MRFNSGILGNLRAH
-91 ARLRQ
+91 AHLRQ

-142 DLSVVGAYLKK
+142 DLSVVGAYLKQ
-153 QQENEK
+153 QQEKEK

-164 YRSNNYYNSYYSPYY
+164 YRNNYYNPMNYYSPYY

-184 YGMGMYGMYGMG
+184 GMYGMYGMGMYGMG

-235 EEILDHDASI
+235 EEILDHDASTD
-245 NQLDTP
+245 QLDTP

-337 QDGASPNKIDSVV
+337 QDGASPSKIDSVV

-430 PAQQTPTSNMANTH
+430 PVQQTPTSNMANTH

-459 NNATNDDHNDDHM
+459 NSATNADDTHTDDTHT
-472 DTNTTDT
+472 DTNTTNDAST
-479 GNAND
+479 TD

-492 SGNNT
+492 SGLNNT

-533 ANDDMGNSNDMGDD
+533 ANDDMSNGNDMGDG
-547 MNNANDMSDDMG
+547 MNDAN
-559 NGNDDMGDMGDMND
+559 DMND

-600 DMGGDMG
+600 DMG

>member
-42 FGGYKSSTKEWG
+42 FGGYKSSTIEWG

-69 KFSTLVEK
+69 KFSALVEK
-77 MRFNSGILGNFRAH
+77 MRFNSGILGNFRVH

-164 YRSNNYYNSYYSPYY
+164 YRNNNYYNSYYSPY
-179 GMYGM
+179 YGM

-430 PAQQTPTSNMANTH
+430 PMQQTPTSNMANTH
-444 ANDSKDQGG
+444 ANDSKDQGS

-526 GNDDAGN
+526 GNDDMGN
-533 ANDDMGNSNDMGDD
+533 TDMGNTNDMGDD
-547 MNNANDMSDDMG
+547 MNNANDM
-559 NGNDDMGDMGDMND
+559 ND
-573 DMGNG
+573 DMGNS

>member
-1 MKAIKILFIMTLSLN
+1 MTLSLN

-69 KFSTLVEK
+69 KFSALVEK

-91 ARLRQ
+91 AHLRQ

-235 EEILDHDASI
+235 EEILDHDASTD
-245 NQLDTP
+245 QLDTP
-251 TDDDRD
+251 TDDDKD

-305 FHTKAMPTKSVD
+305 FHTKAMPTKNVD

-419 LNDAMNNPMQQ
+419 LNDAINNPMQQ
-430 PAQQTPTSNMANTH
+430 TPINNMDNAH
-444 ANDSKDQGG
+444 ANDSKDRGG
-453 NALINP
+453 NVLINP

-509 TGNTDTGNT
+509 TGNTD
-518 DDMSNMNN
+518 DMSNMNN
-526 GNDDAGN
+526 GNDDMGN
-533 ANDDMGNSNDMGDD
+533 ANDDMNNGNDMGDD
-547 MNNANDMSDDMG
+547 MNNAN
-559 NGNDDMGDMGDMND
+559 DMND

>member
-1 MKAIKILFIMTLSLN
+1 MKAIKIFFMMTLSLN

-42 FGGYKSSTKEWG
+42 FGGYKSSTTEWG
-54 ASALNYINAANGDAK
+54 ATALNYINAANGDAK
-69 KFSTLVEK
+69 KFSALVEK
-77 MRFNSGILGNFRAH
+77 MRFNSGILGNLRAH

-184 YGMGMYGMYGMG
+184 G

-229 MYALDQ
+229 MYAIDQ

-268 LMSFYRDPKFSKGI
+268 LMNFYRDPKFSKGI

-290 LVNLDNSRMLKDNSL
+290 LVNLDNSHMLKDNSL

-337 QDGASPNKIDSVV
+337 QDGASPSKIDSVV

-430 PAQQTPTSNMANTH
+430 PTQQTPTNNMGNTH

-459 NNATNDDHNDDHM
+459 NSATNTDDTHTDDTHT
-472 DTNTTDT
+472 DTNTTNDT
-479 GNAND
+479 STTD

-492 SGNNT
+492 GGMNNT

-526 GNDDAGN
+526 GNDDTGN
-533 ANDDMGNSNDMGDD
+533 TDDMNNGNDMGDD
-547 MNNANDMSDDMG
+547 MNNANDM
-559 NGNDDMGDMGDMND
+559 ND
-573 DMGNG
+573 DMGNS

-600 DMGGDMG
+600 DMG

>member
-54 ASALNYINAANGDAK
+54 ATALNYINAANGDAK
-69 KFSTLVEK
+69 KFSALVEK

-184 YGMGMYGMYGMG
+184 YGMGMYGMGMYGMGMYGMG

-419 LNDAMNNPMQQ
+419 LNDAMSNPMQQ
-430 PAQQTPTSNMANTH
+430 PAQQTPINNMDNTH

-453 NALINP
+453 NAFINP
-459 NNATNDDHNDDHM
+459 NNATNDDHNDDRM

-509 TGNTDTGNT
+509 TGNTDTGNN
-518 DDMSNMNN
+518 DDMNN
-526 GNDDAGN
+526 GNDDMGN
-533 ANDDMGNSNDMGDD
+533 ANDDMSNGNDMGDD
-547 MNNANDMSDDMG
+547 MNNAN
-559 NGNDDMGDMGDMND
+559 DMND

>member
-1 MKAIKILFIMTLSLN
+1 MKAIKILFMMTLSLN

-42 FGGYKSSTKEWG
+42 FGGYKSSTTEWG
-54 ASALNYINAANGDAK
+54 ATALNYINAANGDAK
-69 KFSTLVEK
+69 KFSALVEK
-77 MRFNSGILGNFRAH
+77 MRFGSSILGNLRAH
-91 ARLRQ
+91 AHLRQ

-153 QQENEK
+153 QQEKEK
-159 AQSPY
+159 VQSPY
-164 YRSNNYYNSYYSPYY
+164 YRSNNYYNSYYSPY
-179 GMYGM
+179 
-184 YGMGMYGMYGMG
+184 YGMYGMG

-235 EEILDHDASI
+235 EEILDHDASN

-419 LNDAMNNPMQQ
+419 LNDAMSNPMQQ
-430 PAQQTPTSNMANTH
+430 PAQQTPINNMDNTH

-459 NNATNDDHNDDHM
+459 NNATNDDHNDDRM

-518 DDMSNMNN
+518 DTGNADDMSNMNN
-526 GNDDAGN
+526 GNDDTGN

-547 MNNANDMSDDMG
+547 MNNAN
-559 NGNDDMGDMGDMND
+559 DMND

>member
-1 MKAIKILFIMTLSLN
+1 MTLSLN

-42 FGGYKSSTKEWG
+42 FGGYTSSTTEWG
-54 ASALNYINAANGDAK
+54 ATALNYINAANGDAK

-77 MRFNSGILGNFRAH
+77 MRFGSSILGNLRAH
-91 ARLRQ
+91 AHLRQ

-229 MYALDQ
+229 MYAIDQ
-235 EEILDHDASI
+235 EEILDHDASV

-337 QDGASPNKIDSVV
+337 QDGASPSKIDSVV

-430 PAQQTPTSNMANTH
+430 PMQQTPTNNMGNTH

-459 NNATNDDHNDDHM
+459 NSTTNTDDTHTDDTHT
-472 DTNTTDT
+472 DTNTTNDT
-479 GNAND
+479 STTD

-492 SGNNT
+492 GGMNNT

-502 TDTGNTD
+502 ADTGNTD

-526 GNDDAGN
+526 GND
-533 ANDDMGNSNDMGDD
+533 MGDD
-547 MNNANDMSDDMG
+547 MNNANDM
-559 NGNDDMGDMGDMND
+559 ND
-573 DMGNG
+573 DMGNS

-600 DMGGDMG
+600 DMG

>member
-1 MKAIKILFIMTLSLN
+1 MTLSLN

-54 ASALNYINAANGDAK
+54 ATALNYINAANGDAK
-69 KFSTLVEK
+69 KFSALVEK
-77 MRFNSGILGNFRAH
+77 MRFNSSILGNFRAH

-184 YGMGMYGMYGMG
+184 YGMGMY
-196 MYDFYDFY
+196 DFYDFY

-235 EEILDHDASI
+235 EEILDHDASTD
-245 NQLDTP
+245 QLDTP

-337 QDGASPNKIDSVV
+337 QDGASPSKIDSVV

-430 PAQQTPTSNMANTH
+430 SAQQTPINNMDNTH

-509 TGNTDTGNT
+509 TGNTD
-518 DDMSNMNN
+518 DMSNMNN
-526 GNDDAGN
+526 GNDDTGN

-547 MNNANDMSDDMG
+547 LNNAN
-559 NGNDDMGDMGDMND
+559 DMND

-592 GGDMGDMG
+592 GGDMG
-600 DMGGDMG
+600 

>member
-42 FGGYKSSTKEWG
+42 FGGYRSSTKEWG
-54 ASALNYINAANGDAK
+54 ATALNYINAANGDAK
-69 KFSTLVEK
+69 KFSALVEK
-77 MRFNSGILGNFRAH
+77 MRFNSGILGNFRVH

-235 EEILDHDASI
+235 EEILDHDASTD
-245 NQLDTP
+245 QLDAP

-337 QDGASPNKIDSVV
+337 QDGASPSKIDSVV

-419 LNDAMNNPMQQ
+419 LNDAINNPMQQ
-430 PAQQTPTSNMANTH
+430 PAQQTPINNMDNTH

-459 NNATNDDHNDDHM
+459 NNTTNDDHNDDHM

-509 TGNTDTGNT
+509 TGNTD
-518 DDMSNMNN
+518 DMSNMNN
-526 GNDDAGN
+526 G
-533 ANDDMGNSNDMGDD
+533 NDDMGNSNDMGDD
-547 MNNANDMSDDMG
+547 MNNAN
-559 NGNDDMGDMGDMND
+559 DMND

>member
-1 MKAIKILFIMTLSLN
+1 MTLSLN

-42 FGGYKSSTKEWG
+42 FGGYKSSTSEWG

-69 KFSTLVEK
+69 KFSALVEK

-91 ARLRQ
+91 ARLKQ

-257 DKDDKSLQQAN
+257 DKDDKSSQPAN
-268 LMSFYRDPKFSKGI
+268 LMSFYRDPKFSKDI

-290 LVNLDNSRMLKDNSL
+290 LVNLDNSHMLKDNSL

-337 QDGASPNKIDSVV
+337 QDGASPSKIDSVV
-350 NKAMEV
+350 DKAMEV

-419 LNDAMNNPMQQ
+419 LNDAINNPMQQ
-430 PAQQTPTSNMANTH
+430 SAQQTPINNMDNTH

-459 NNATNDDHNDDHM
+459 NNTTNDDHNDDHM

-497 GDMNN
+497 GD
-502 TDTGNTD
+502 TGDINNTD

-526 GNDDAGN
+526 GNDDTGN

-547 MNNANDMSDDMG
+547 MNNANDM
-559 NGNDDMGDMGDMND
+559 ND
-573 DMGNG
+573 DMGNS